1 MTLRRLSLT
10 LLVALTLASFGHARA
25 QSPSSEAPAAGSEA
39 LAVDKAPE
47 PQAPIAPIK
56 GEGTAGRIPKFT
68 DTYTIKNSVI
78 TENVKGLL
86 GVNNTNPTAQVH
98 IYGVPPAA
106 VGGNGTTA
114 PNLIHTAGGKG
125 GATNGTQ
132 GWRGGRGASIVL
144 TAGAGGNAPAG
155 STTGDGGS
163 VILTPGAAGG
173 GGGTPGKV
181 GNVVV
186 APRVGQVGVGTGS
199 NPPVF
204 FAKMHVFGG
213 GFNTALF
220 VESKDNTAV
229 YGRSTNAAGVFG
241 YSENSAA
248 ISGTAGTSA
257 AYAGRFNGR
266 VRIAGS
272 LTVTQNICAANF
284 PCNSDVR
291 LKLGISSLNYGL
303 RHLLQLRPVTW
314 KWKEEPAGPLQLGLV
329 AQEVEPV
336 MPALVMR
343 GADASQPL
351 GLNYM
356 GLLPVIVKAV
366 QEQQAEIESRD
377 ARIAALQSQVEQLE
391 REKKSKVE
399 ALRAENEAV
408 KARLDALERAVMKAA
423 AGEQH

>member
-1 MTLRRLSLT
+1 MNLRRLSLT
-10 LLVALTLASFGHARA
+10 FIVVLILASFSYAQA
-25 QSPSSEAPAAGSEA
+25 QSPSADGGEAQVG
-39 LAVDKAPE
+39 DKAPE

-78 TENVKGLL
+78 TESVKGLL
-86 GVNNTNPTAQVH
+86 GIHNTNPSALLH
-98 IYGVPPAA
+98 IYGPPPPAA
-106 VGGNGTTA
+106 GGNGTTA

-132 GWRGGRGASIVL
+132 GWKGGRGASIVL
-144 TAGAGGNAPAG
+144 TAGTGGNAPAG

-173 GGGTPGKV
+173 GAGTPGKV
-181 GNVVV
+181 GNVLV
-186 APRVGQVGVGTGS
+186 APGVGQVGVGVGS
-199 NPPVF
+199 TPPVF
-204 FAKMHVFGG
+204 FAKMHVYGG

-284 PCNSDVR
+284 PCNSDAR
-291 LKLGISSLNYGL
+291 LKLGITNLNYGL
-303 RHLLQLRPVTW
+303 GQLLRLRPVTW
-314 KWKEEPAGPLQLGLV
+314 QWKEEPAGPLQLGLI

-343 GADASQPL
+343 DADASKPL

-356 GLLPVIVKAV
+356 GLVPVIVKAV

-377 ARIAALQSQVEQLE
+377 ARIAALQSQVKQLE
-391 REKKSKVE
+391 REKKSEVE

-408 KARLDALERAVMKAA
+408 RARLEALERAVMKPAS
-423 AGEQH
+423 GEKP